1 MNVLIQSLTD
11 QLVHAP
17 LLGAAAEALAT
28 GFAVLVVAGIALVL
42 TIKRILYVCQPNE
55 VLVFSGRRRLTGDGR
70 VAGYRIIRG
79 GRGVRIP
86 LIETVDKMDLTNMV
100 IEVTVKNAYSKGGI
114 PLSVQGVANIK
125 VPGTE
130 PLLNNCL
137 ERFLGKPRAEIMKI
151 ARETLEGNLRG
162 VLATLTPEQV
172 NEDKESFAAQLATEA
187 EQDLNRLGLELDT
200 LKIQNVSD
208 EVGYLDAIGRKIS
221 AQIRRDAQVA
231 EADAGASAAE
241 QKWRNTREAEL
252 AKITAGIEISIRE
265 NERRLADAR
274 SGRAAQIAQQQAE
287 VQALMAQAE
296 AEVTMQDAR
305 IEKVRMQLNA
315 DVLAP
320 AEAARAAAVA
330 DARGK
335 AAKIVEQGKAT
346 ADVLTG
352 IAAKYRSSGTA
363 GRDILLMQKLVPL
376 VDSLAGTM
384 GDLKIDRLTVLGGD
398 SGAGSG
404 GDERL
409 AKKLVRYS
417 EEIKAATGID
427 VPEMIKAK
435 SKQMGAEIG
444 RAHV

>member
-1 MNVLIQSLTD
+1 MNGVLLT
-11 QLVHAP
+11 P
-17 LLGAAAEALAT
+17 LMGAAGEALAT
-28 GFAVLVVAGIALVL
+28 AAAVLVVATVALVL
-42 TIKRILYVCQPNE
+42 TVKRILYVCQPNE

-79 GRGVRIP
+79 GRGIRVP
-86 LIETVDKMDLTNMV
+86 LIETVDRMDLTNMI
-100 IEVTVKNAYSKGGI
+100 IEVTVSNAYSKGGI

-137 ERFLGKPRAEIMKI
+137 ERFLGKPRPEIMKI

-208 EVGYLDAIGRKIS
+208 DVGYLDAIGRKIS

-231 EADAGASAAE
+231 EADARASAAE

-252 AKITAGIEISIRE
+252 AKISAAIEISIRE
-265 NERRLADAR
+265 NDRRLADAR
-274 SGRAAQIAQQQAE
+274 SGRAAMIAKQQAE
-287 VQALMAQAE
+287 VQALMAQAQ
-296 AEVTMQDAR
+296 AEVQMQEAR
-305 IEKVRMQLNA
+305 IEQVRLQLQA
-315 DVLAP
+315 DVLQP

-335 AAKIVEQGKAT
+335 AAKIVEQGRAT
-346 ADVLTG
+346 AKVLTDLSE
-352 IAAKYRSSGTA
+352 KYRGSGDA

-376 VDSLAGTM
+376 LDSLAGTM
-384 GDLKIDRLTVLGGD
+384 GDLKVDRLTVLGGD
-398 SGAGSG
+398 ASAAG

-409 AKKLVRYS
+409 AKKLLRMS
-417 EEIKAATGID
+417 EEIKAATGVD
-427 VPEMIKAK
+427 VPGLVKTK
-435 SKQMGAEIG
+435 LGTGA
-444 RAHV
+444 AT